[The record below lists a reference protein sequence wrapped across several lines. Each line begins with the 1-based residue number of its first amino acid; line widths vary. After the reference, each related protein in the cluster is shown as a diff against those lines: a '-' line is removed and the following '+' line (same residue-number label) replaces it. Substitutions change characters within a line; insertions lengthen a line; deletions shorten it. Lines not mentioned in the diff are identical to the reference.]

1 MFRGRLGEDSTVADG
16 VPATRTAALNP
27 LARVEEAIGL
37 DRARVLKVNA
47 WAASAPDL
55 VDQPTVPRSC

>member
-1 MFRGRLGEDSTVADG
+1 MADG